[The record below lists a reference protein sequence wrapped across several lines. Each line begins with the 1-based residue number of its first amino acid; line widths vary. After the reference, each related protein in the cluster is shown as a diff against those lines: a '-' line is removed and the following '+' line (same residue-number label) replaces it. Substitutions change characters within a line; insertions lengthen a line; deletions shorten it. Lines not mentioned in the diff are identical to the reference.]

1 MNFENTVSRFRK
13 VSEHIA
19 ELSEIVDALK
29 AERDALEAEAL
40 GHCFDVCPC

>member
-19 ELSEIVDALK
+19 ELAKVREDAAALVG
-29 AERDALEAEAL
+29 DAQ
-40 GHCFDVCPC
+40 